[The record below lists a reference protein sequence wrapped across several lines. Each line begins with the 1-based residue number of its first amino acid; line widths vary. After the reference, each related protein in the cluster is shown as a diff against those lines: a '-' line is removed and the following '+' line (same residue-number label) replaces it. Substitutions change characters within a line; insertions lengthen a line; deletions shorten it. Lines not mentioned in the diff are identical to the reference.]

1 MPAMDP
7 AIAKALSLEEPLPE
21 MEVHGDSGFSS
32 TYKITSKV
40 DGETKIYFVKTG
52 GPDSKTMFAG
62 KFIWLWKAH
71 AAEGG
76 VAWSLS
82 CMRNLAN
89 IVPRTM
95 SLGIPYHYDRFA
107 PSNIRIH

>member
-21 MEVHGDSGFSS
+21 MEVHGGSGFSS
-32 TYKITSKV
+32 TFKITSKV

-62 KFIWLWKAH
+62 KFIWLWEAH
-71 AAEGG
+71 AGALMYEKSSEYYATSD
-76 VAWSLS
+76 V
-82 CMRNLAN
+82 
-89 IVPRTM
+89 
-95 SLGIPYHYDRFA
+95 LGIPYHYDRFA
-107 PSNIRIH
+107 PSNMRIH